1 MVQKAI
7 VGCGK
12 SFYEDTLQTIAQ
24 NFFLQI
30 STDSIFFSLFS
41 RECNSTSHRNF
52 GARSEILVI
61 RDFSSR
67 IIMNPCINIK
77 LQVTVQII
85 GNQTYDTLVKKAK
98 LRRLN

>member
-12 SFYEDTLQTIAQ
+12 SFYKDTLQTIAQ

-30 STDSIFFSLFS
+30 STDSIFFSLFF

-52 GARSEILVI
+52 GARSRILVI

-77 LQVTVQII
+77 
-85 GNQTYDTLVKKAK
+85 
-98 LRRLN
+98 